1 MKLLEISH
9 LDVRYGPIQALKGVS
24 MDVDEGEIVTL
35 LGANGAGKTTL
46 MRVISGLMRARSG
59 EIFYRGKAITR
70 VAADRVVCLGISQV
84 PEGRRVFATL
94 TVAENLLLGG
104 YTRTAPE
111 LEQSLKAVMTMFP
124 RLRERSKQL
133 AGTLSGGEQQMLAI
147 GRALVSRPKLLL
159 RSRPRPR
166 AGLGRVQCHG
176 GANERLQR
184 LLVDRVALMEIDGA
198 ARVAFEAGVEEA
210 GRILQRSTLGEGHL
224 HGGPVRLAG
233 ADHSVVVPHRHST
246 PLPFLDHV
254 AVGPP
259 DQCPD
264 PGERFAPPIAEFLD
278 PRIDQSGRG
287 VACAR
292 FFRTAL
298 PVLHGGC
305 PLLHGGHRSP
315 VM

>member
-159 RSRPRPR
+159 LDEPSLGLAPIIVRDIFRSLRKIQEQ
-166 AGLGRVQCHG
+166 GTTI
-176 GANERLQR
+176 
-184 LLVDRVALMEIDGA
+184 LLVEQNARMALKLADRGYVLENGHVALQGA
-198 ARVAFEAGVEEA
+198 ASDLIESPKIHA
-210 GRILQRSTLGEGHL
+210 SYLG
-224 HGGPVRLAG
+224 A
-233 ADHSVVVPHRHST
+233 
-246 PLPFLDHV
+246 
-254 AVGPP
+254 
-259 DQCPD
+259 
-264 PGERFAPPIAEFLD
+264 
-278 PRIDQSGRG
+278 
-287 VACAR
+287 
-292 FFRTAL
+292 
-298 PVLHGGC
+298 
-305 PLLHGGHRSP
+305 
-315 VM
+315 